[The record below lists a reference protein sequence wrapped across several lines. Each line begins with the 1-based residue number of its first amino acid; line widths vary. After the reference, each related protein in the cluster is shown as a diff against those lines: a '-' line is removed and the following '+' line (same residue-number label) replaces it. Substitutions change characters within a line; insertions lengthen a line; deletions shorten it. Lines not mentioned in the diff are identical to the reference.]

1 MTNKIVILDN
11 SVELYEHYI
20 DDDKWEKTLAFPRG
34 GVTYLVSNGTIK
46 FYAYEDYLYR
56 NCIISM
62 QLPIHVVDEFEHIDG
77 EYEDID
83 ELVEVLDRIF
93 PTNDI
98 DAELAEYLR
107 IKDAELIYQPKGDY
121 ILRSEVPDL
130 NSFVTDE
137 ELVDALDDYYTK
149 DETSGKTEIQDA
161 LDGKADKSDTYTK
174 AEVDNLT
181 NGKADANDVYTKRE
195 CDSKFQLNGNYVS
208 ANTFISYT
216 ATTNAALAN
225 KANRD
230 ELPDITPYFDDA
242 EYDTARK
249 EIVFYNKGVEKDSI
263 DARPFIKD
271 GMVSDVKIVGDNL
284 VITFNTDSG
293 KEPISIPLSSIF
305 NPSNYYTKNESDG
318 RFQPKGD
325 YVAENEY
332 DVFTATTSAD
342 IEDLKNDKL
351 DVTAYT
357 PTDLSNYYTKQEVY
371 NKNETYNRNE
381 IDDKIAE
388 AGGFDP
394 TKYYTKTVSDNR
406 FAFKSDIPSLDGY
419 ATEDWVLSKKYATA
433 SSVQQYITNLQQQ
446 INSIVEAVS
455 GCCQTVETIY
465 RWLTLTGPNDY
476 LCSGTTK
483 YEKQVYQQSTDGG
496 MTWTN
501 VQPIEYRRGAVL
513 ETDSSDC
520 GYVPDPQY
528 RWKAAPASD
537 YMCSGTSKYYK
548 EYYEVSYDEGVT
560 WEHVVPEQTRR
571 GSLIEA
577 QSTDCGYIP
586 PQYRWY
592 TSQSEYICSGTTKY
606 EKQYY
611 QVSYDNGSSWQ
622 NVSPLQ
628 TRTGSVIEY
637 NSVDCGY
644 EPSNASKYLTFIP
657 SESGTFKF
665 TKNGNGNDIQYSLDS
680 GSTWT
685 TLASNTNTPTIT
697 SGNKIM
703 WKGEITPSNIVG
715 SDGVGIFS
723 SSGNFVVE
731 GNPMSL
737 IYGDNFVDKKSL
749 SGKTYAFY
757 GLFSGCNKLLSAEN
771 LALIATTLDG
781 HCYEYMFNNCTSL
794 TTAPELPAMT
804 LKYNC
809 YAGMFNNCTS
819 LTNAPALPSTKL
831 AAMCYGS
838 MFKGC
843 TSLTAVPQL
852 PATTM
857 RNQCYGYMF
866 SGCTS
871 LTTAPQLIATTL
883 EIDCYMHMFEG
894 CTSLATVP
902 SNMLPATRLVVGCYE
917 SMFCGCTSLTTA
929 PQLPVP
935 TNQVIPDSSYMDMF
949 AGCTSLTTAPE
960 LLTPTVRLGAYQ
972 GMFANC
978 TSLNYIKCLTTNF
991 SEYGSTFRWVA
1002 NVAANGTFVKAANMT
1017 KWTSGDDGIPSGWTV
1032 QDA

>member
-20 DDDKWEKTLAFPRG
+20 DDDRWERTLAFPRG
-34 GVTYLVSNGTIK
+34 GVTYLVSNKTIK

-83 ELVEVLDRIF
+83 ELAEVLDRIF

-107 IKDAELIYQPKGDY
+107 IKDAELTYQPIGDY
-121 ILRSEVPDL
+121 ALKSEIPDV
-130 NSFVTDE
+130 SHFVTDE
-137 ELVDALDDYYTK
+137 DLVDALDDYYTK
-149 DETSGKTEIQDA
+149 EEADE
-161 LDGKADKSDTYTK
+161 
-174 AEVDNLT
+174 
-181 NGKADANDVYTKRE
+181 
-195 CDSKFQLNGNYVS
+195 KFQPKG
-208 ANTFISYT
+208 
-216 ATTNAALAN
+216 
-225 KANRD
+225 D
-230 ELPDITPYFDDA
+230 YFDDA
-242 EYDTARK
+242 AYDTERK
-249 EIVFYNKGVEKDSI
+249 EIVFYSNGVEKDSI

-271 GMVSDVKIVGDNL
+271 GMVSDVRIVGDDL

-305 NPSNYYTKNESDG
+305 NPSNYYTKDESDG

-325 YVAENEY
+325 YVEENEY
-332 DVFTATTSAD
+332 DAFTATTSAD

-388 AGGFDP
+388 AGSFDP

-406 FAFKSDIPSLDGY
+406 FAFKSDIPSLDGF

-455 GCCQTVETIY
+455 GCCPTVETIY
-465 RWLTLTGPNDY
+465 RWLTLTGQNDY
-476 LCSGTTK
+476 ICSGTTK

-501 VQPIEYRRGAVL
+501 VEPVQYRRGAVL
-513 ETDSSDC
+513 ETDSPDC
-520 GYVPDPQY
+520 GYVPYPQY

-548 EYYEVSYDEGVT
+548 VYYEVSYDEGVT

-571 GSLIEA
+571 GDLIEA

-586 PQYRWY
+586 PKYRWY

-606 EKQYY
+606 QKQYY
-611 QVSYDNGSSWQ
+611 QVSYDNGQTWQ

-637 NSVDCGY
+637 NSEDCGY
-644 EPSNASKYLTFIP
+644 VPSESTKYLTFIP
-657 SESGTFKF
+657 SENGTFKF
-665 TKNGNGNDIQYSLDS
+665 TGKGTVPNTASYSLDS

-685 TLASNTNTPTIT
+685 SLESGANTPTVT
-697 SGNKIM
+697 SGSKIM
-703 WKGEITPSNIVG
+703 WKGSMIPDDMTPSF
-715 SDGVGIFS
+715 GVGTFS
-723 SSGNFVVE
+723 STCKFAVE

-737 IYGDNFVDKKSL
+737 LYNDNFASQKSL
-749 SGKTYAFY
+749 SGKRHAFD
-757 GLFSGCNKLLSAEN
+757 GLFSGC
-771 LALIATTLDG
+771 
-781 HCYEYMFNNCTSL
+781 
-794 TTAPELPAMT
+794 
-804 LKYNC
+804 
-809 YAGMFNNCTS
+809 
-819 LTNAPALPSTKL
+819 TKL
-831 AAMCYGS
+831 
-838 MFKGC
+838 
-843 TSLTAVPQL
+843 TSIDNIAL
-852 PATTM
+852 PATTLETC
-857 RNQCYGYMF
+857 CYQY
-866 SGCTS
+866 
-871 LTTAPQLIATTL
+871 
-883 EIDCYMHMFEG
+883 MFEG
-894 CTSLATVP
+894 CTSLISVPNNLLSATT
-902 SNMLPATRLVVGCYE
+902 LKEGCYCG
-917 SMFCGCTSLTTA
+917 MFKDCTSLTNM
-929 PQLPVP
+929 PDLNG
-935 TNQVIPDSSYMDMF
+935 TNMGTLARDCYNSMF
-949 AGCTSLTTAPE
+949 AGCTSLTTAKKLPATD
-960 LLTPTVRLGAYQ
+960 LGYSCYTLMFKNCTNLTTVPADMLPATTLEDYCYDAMFNGCSKLTTAPTLPAATLVYACYN
-972 GMFANC
+972 GMFENC
-978 TSLNYIKCLTTNF
+978 SKLNYIKCLATSINATYATTA
-991 SEYGSTFRWVA
+991 WVKGVQT
-1002 NVAANGTFVKAANMT
+1002 NSGTFVKNPNMNS
-1017 KWTSGDDGIPSGWTV
+1017 WTVCDTSYYKGIPCNWTV
-1032 QDA
+1032 QNA

>member
-20 DDDKWEKTLAFPRG
+20 DDDRWEKTLAFPRG
-34 GVTYLVSNGTIK
+34 GVTYLVSNKTIK

-98 DAELAEYLR
+98 DAELGEYLR
-107 IKDAELIYQPKGDY
+107 IKDAELLYQPIGDY
-121 ILRSEVPDL
+121 ALKSEIPDV
-130 NSFVTDE
+130 SDFITDE
-137 ELVDALDDYYTK
+137 DLVDALDDYYTK
-149 DETSGKTEIQDA
+149 DEADGRFQPIGDYVDEDTFTAYTADTNIIIAD
-161 LDGKADKSDTYTK
+161 LDNKKAD
-174 AEVDNLT
+174 
-181 NGKADANDVYTKRE
+181 
-195 CDSKFQLNGNYVS
+195 VS
-208 ANTFISYT
+208 A
-216 ATTNAALAN
+216 L
-225 KANRD
+225 
-230 ELPDITPYFDDA
+230 TPYFDDA

-249 EIVFYNKGVEKDSI
+249 EIVFYNNGVEKDSI

-332 DVFTATTSAD
+332 DAFTATTSAD
-342 IEDLKNDKL
+342 IENLKNDKL

-455 GCCQTVETIY
+455 GCCPTVETIY

-501 VQPIEYRRGAVL
+501 VQPVQYRRGAVL
-513 ETDSSDC
+513 ETDSPDC

-592 TSQSEYICSGTTKY
+592 TSQREYICSGTTKY

-611 QVSYDNGSSWQ
+611 QVSYDNGQTWE

-637 NSVDCGY
+637 NSEDCGY
-644 EPSNASKYLTFIP
+644 VPSESTKYLTFIP
-657 SESGTFKF
+657 SENGTFKF
-665 TKNGNGNDIQYSLDS
+665 TGKGTVPNTASYSLDS

-685 TLASNTNTPTIT
+685 SLESGANTPTVT
-697 SGNKIM
+697 SGTKIM
-703 WKGEITPSNIVG
+703 WKGSMIPAAASPTF
-715 SDGVGIFS
+715 GVGTFS
-723 SSGNFVVE
+723 STCNFVVE

-737 IYGDNFVDKKSL
+737 LYNDNFASQKNL
-749 SGKTYAFY
+749 SGKNHAFD
-757 GLFSGCNKLLSAEN
+757 GLFENCTKLTSIEN
-771 LALIATTLDG
+771 IALPATTLSTS
-781 HCYEYMFNNCTSL
+781 CYQNMFKGCTNLVAVPSNLLVATTLTEGCYSGMFQGCTSL
-794 TTAPELPAMT
+794 TSTVD
-804 LKYNC
+804 
-809 YAGMFNNCTS
+809 
-819 LTNAPALPSTKL
+819 LPSTKL
-831 AAMCYGS
+831 DKDCYNS
-838 MFKGC
+838 MYRDCTNLTSAKKLPSTSLAISCYHMMFKGC
-843 TSLTAVPQL
+843 S
-852 PATTM
+852 
-857 RNQCYGYMF
+857 N
-866 SGCTS
+866 
-871 LTTAPQLIATTL
+871 
-883 EIDCYMHMFEG
+883 
-894 CTSLATVP
+894 LATVP
-902 SNMLPATRLVVGCYE
+902 SDMLPATTLKDYCYAEMFKGCSKME
-917 SMFCGCTSLTTA
+917 TA
-929 PQLPVP
+929 PVLP
-935 TNQVIPDSSYMDMF
+935 
-949 AGCTSLTTAPE
+949 ALTLVYAC
-960 LLTPTVRLGAYQ
+960 YN
-972 GMFANC
+972 GMFEEC
-978 TSLNYIKCLTTNF
+978 SKLKYIKCLATVINATYATTA
-991 SEYGSTFRWVA
+991 WVKGVQT
-1002 NVAANGTFVKAANMT
+1002 NSGIFVKNSNMNSWNVCDT
-1017 KWTSGDDGIPSGWTV
+1017 TYYKGIPCNWTV
-1032 QDA
+1032 QNA

>member
-20 DDDKWEKTLAFPRG
+20 DDDRWEKTLAFPRG

-98 DAELAEYLR
+98 DAELGEYLR
-107 IKDAELIYQPKGDY
+107 IKDAELLYQPIGDY
-121 ILRSEVPDL
+121 ALKSEIPDV
-130 NSFVTDE
+130 SDFITDE
-137 ELVDALDDYYTK
+137 DLVDALDDYYTK
-149 DETSGKTEIQDA
+149 DEADEKFQEKGEYYTKNEADGRFQPIGDYVDEDTFTAYTADTDIIIVD
-161 LDGKADKSDTYTK
+161 LDNKKAD
-174 AEVDNLT
+174 
-181 NGKADANDVYTKRE
+181 
-195 CDSKFQLNGNYVS
+195 VS
-208 ANTFISYT
+208 A
-216 ATTNAALAN
+216 L
-225 KANRD
+225 
-230 ELPDITPYFDDA
+230 TPYFDDA

-325 YVAENEY
+325 YVSASTFNEY
-332 DVFTATTSAD
+332 TATTNNS
-342 IEDLKNDKL
+342 ITNLEDNKL

-357 PTDLSNYYTKQEVY
+357 PTDLSNYYTKNEVYNKSEVY
-371 NKNETYNRNE
+371 NKNEV
-381 IDDKIAE
+381 DDKIAS
-388 AGGFDP
+388 AGTFDP

-433 SSVQQYITNLQQQ
+433 ASVQQYITNLQQQ

-455 GCCQTVETIY
+455 GCCPTVETIY
-465 RWLTLTGPNDY
+465 RWLTMTGPNDY
-476 LCSGTTK
+476 ICSGSTK
-483 YEKQVYQQSTDGG
+483 YEKQVYQESTDGG

-501 VQPIEYRRGAVL
+501 VSPAQYRKGAVL
-513 ETDSSDC
+513 ETDSPDC

-560 WEHVVPEQTRR
+560 WEHVVPEQTKR

-586 PQYRWY
+586 PKYRWY

-611 QVSYDNGSSWQ
+611 QVSYDNGKTWQ

-637 NSVDCGY
+637 NSTDCGY
-644 EPSNASKYLTFIP
+644 VPTNASKYLTFIP

-665 TKNGNGNDIQYSLDS
+665 TGEGTIPNTASYSLDS
-680 GSTWT
+680 GTTWT
-685 TLASNTNTPTIT
+685 ELASGVNTPTIS
-697 SGNKIM
+697 SGTKVM
-703 WKGEITPSNIVG
+703 WKGTMAPANASPKF
-715 SDGVGIFS
+715 GIGTFS
-723 SSGNFVVE
+723 SSGRFVVE

-737 IYGDNFVDKKSL
+737 IYGDNFASQKSL
-749 SGKTYAFY
+749 SGKDHAFDK
-757 GLFSGCNKLLSAEN
+757 LFKNCTKLTSIDDI
-771 LALIATTLDG
+771 ALPATTLANS
-781 HCYEYMFNNCTSL
+781 CYQYMFEGCTALTSIPVGLLPATTLTSGCYSGMFKDCTSL
-794 TTAPELPAMT
+794 TNVVNLPATKMTSNCYNSMFRGCTSLVTVDMVLPATTLQIECYHLMFRECTNLTTVPAKMLPATTLKDKCYGEMFYGCSKLTSAPELPAST
-804 LKYNC
+804 LVYACYN
-809 YAGMFNNCTS
+809 GMFD
-819 LTNAPALPSTKL
+819 
-831 AAMCYGS
+831 
-838 MFKGC
+838 GC
-843 TSLTAVPQL
+843 SK
-852 PATTM
+852 
-857 RNQCYGYMF
+857 
-866 SGCTS
+866 
-871 LTTAPQLIATTL
+871 
-883 EIDCYMHMFEG
+883 
-894 CTSLATVP
+894 
-902 SNMLPATRLVVGCYE
+902 
-917 SMFCGCTSLTTA
+917 
-929 PQLPVP
+929 
-935 TNQVIPDSSYMDMF
+935 
-949 AGCTSLTTAPE
+949 
-960 LLTPTVRLGAYQ
+960 
-972 GMFANC
+972 
-978 TSLNYIKCLTTNF
+978 LNYIKCLATSINATYATTA
-991 SEYGSTFRWVA
+991 WVKGVQT
-1002 NVAANGTFVKAANMT
+1002 NSGTFIKSADMNSWNVCD
-1017 KWTSGDDGIPSGWTV
+1017 TSYYKGIPCNWTI
-1032 QDA
+1032 QNA

>member
-20 DDDKWEKTLAFPRG
+20 DDDRWEKTLAFPRG
-34 GVTYLVSNGTIK
+34 GVTYLVSNKTIK

-98 DAELAEYLR
+98 DAELGEYLR
-107 IKDAELIYQPKGDY
+107 IKDAELLYQPIGDY
-121 ILRSEVPDL
+121 ALKSEIPDV
-130 NSFVTDE
+130 SDFITDE
-137 ELVDALDDYYTK
+137 DLVDALDDYYTK
-149 DETSGKTEIQDA
+149 DEADGRFQPIGDYVDEDTFTAYTADTNIIIAD
-161 LDGKADKSDTYTK
+161 LDNKKAD
-174 AEVDNLT
+174 
-181 NGKADANDVYTKRE
+181 
-195 CDSKFQLNGNYVS
+195 VS
-208 ANTFISYT
+208 A
-216 ATTNAALAN
+216 L
-225 KANRD
+225 
-230 ELPDITPYFDDA
+230 TPYFDDA

-249 EIVFYNKGVEKDSI
+249 EIVFYNNGVEKDSI

-332 DVFTATTSAD
+332 DAFTATTSAD
-342 IEDLKNDKL
+342 IENLKNDKL

-455 GCCQTVETIY
+455 GCCPTVETIY

-501 VQPIEYRRGAVL
+501 VQPVQYRRGAVL
-513 ETDSSDC
+513 ETDSPDC

-592 TSQSEYICSGTTKY
+592 TSQREYICSGTTKY

-611 QVSYDNGSSWQ
+611 QVSYDNGKTWE

-637 NSVDCGY
+637 NSEDCGY
-644 EPSNASKYLTFIP
+644 VPPTPQYRWKDTSSKTCSGYNQHYVAVKQVSYDEGATWQNVTPIETQLGSLYQAYSYSCGYVGTPKLKIYNDNGEINQLNCESSTSNTLTSADYWDVYDNFDGDYCSQGLHI
-657 SESGTFKF
+657 EIGDCVTQIGDLLSGRMILFAPCAKTIDYGKNV
-665 TKNGNGNDIQYSLDS
+665 TRVLNGNGNADNCS
-680 GSTWT
+680 GLTAV
-685 TLASNTNTPTIT
+685 TLP
-697 SGNKIM
+697 
-703 WKGEITPSNIVG
+703 PNISELNV
-715 SDGVGIFS
+715 SF
-723 SSGNFVVE
+723 
-731 GNPMSL
+731 
-737 IYGDNFVDKKSL
+737 K
-749 SGKTYAFY
+749 
-757 GLFSGCNKLLSAEN
+757 
-771 LALIATTLDG
+771 
-781 HCYEYMFNNCTSL
+781 NCTSL
-794 TTAPELPAMT
+794 KNMT
-804 LKYNC
+804 IPSKVSIIRGGIWQNC
-809 YAGMFNNCTS
+809 SSLESLTFLSVTPPDLGEYYANTFQNTNNC
-819 LTNAPALPSTKL
+819 KL
-831 AAMCYGS
+831 Y
-838 MFKGC
+838 
-843 TSLTAVPQL
+843 
-852 PATTM
+852 
-857 RNQCYGYMF
+857 
-866 SGCTS
+866 
-871 LTTAPQLIATTL
+871 
-883 EIDCYMHMFEG
+883 
-894 CTSLATVP
+894 VP
-902 SNMLPATRLVVGCYE
+902 SE
-917 SMFCGCTSLTTA
+917 S
-929 PQLPVP
+929 V
-935 TNQVIPDSSYMDMF
+935 N
-949 AGCTSLTTAPE
+949 
-960 LLTPTVRLGAYQ
+960 AY
-972 GMFANC
+972 
-978 TSLNYIKCLTTNF
+978 
-991 SEYGSTFRWVA
+991 
-1002 NVAANGTFVKAANMT
+1002 KAA
-1017 KWTSGDDGIPSGWTV
+1017 DGWKEYASRIMPINS
-1032 QDA
+1032 

>member
-1 MTNKIVILDN
+1 MIRKARFSSLAFFILNDLYNMTNKIVILDN

-34 GVTYLVSNGTIK
+34 GVTYLVSNRTIK
-46 FYAYEDYLYR
+46 FYAFEDYLYR

-62 QLPIHVVDEFEHIDG
+62 QLPIRVVDEFEHIDG

-107 IKDAELIYQPKGDY
+107 IKDAELIYQPIGDY
-121 ILRSEVPDL
+121 ALKSEIPDV
-130 NSFVTDE
+130 SDFITDE
-137 ELVDALDDYYTK
+137 DLVDALDDYYTK
-149 DETSGKTEIQDA
+149 DEADEKFQEKGEYYTKSEADERFQPIGDYVDEDTFTAYTADTDIIIVDLGNK
-161 LDGKADKSDTYTK
+161 KAD
-174 AEVDNLT
+174 
-181 NGKADANDVYTKRE
+181 
-195 CDSKFQLNGNYVS
+195 VS
-208 ANTFISYT
+208 A
-216 ATTNAALAN
+216 L
-225 KANRD
+225 
-230 ELPDITPYFDDA
+230 TPYFDDA

-305 NPSNYYTKNESDG
+305 NPSNYYTKNESDD

-325 YVAENEY
+325 YVEENEY
-332 DVFTATTSAD
+332 DAFTATTSAD
-342 IEDLKNDKL
+342 IENLKNDKL

-433 SSVQQYITNLQQQ
+433 ASVQQYITNLQQQ

-455 GCCQTVETIY
+455 GCCPTVETIY

-501 VQPIEYRRGAVL
+501 VEPIEYRRGAVL
-513 ETDSSDC
+513 ETDSPDC

-548 EYYEVSYDEGVT
+548 VYYEVSYDEGVT
-560 WEHVVPEQTRR
+560 WEHVVPEQTKR
-571 GSLIEA
+571 GDLIEA

-586 PQYRWY
+586 PKYRWY
-592 TSQSEYICSGTTKY
+592 TSQREYICSGTTKY

-611 QVSYDNGSSWQ
+611 QVSYDNGKTWE

-637 NSVDCGY
+637 NSEDCGY
-644 EPSNASKYLTFIP
+644 VKVPKLTISNNSGQTSTIYCDGNTTITRQDVPFYDDKGKMICCISTAVVGDCVKTLYETFWGRNELTSVTLPNTLERIGRSAFAECTALESISIP
-657 SESGTFKF
+657 SSVIYLG
-665 TKNGNGNDIQYSLDS
+665 
-680 GSTWT
+680 
-685 TLASNTNTPTIT
+685 
-697 SGNKIM
+697 
-703 WKGEITPSNIVG
+703 
-715 SDGVGIFS
+715 DGMG
-723 SSGNFVVE
+723 G
-731 GNPMSL
+731 G
-737 IYGDNFVDKKSL
+737 
-749 SGKTYAFY
+749 AF
-757 GLFSGCNKLLSAEN
+757 A
-771 LALIATTLDG
+771 
-781 HCYEYMFNNCTSL
+781 
-794 TTAPELPAMT
+794 
-804 LKYNC
+804 
-809 YAGMFNNCTS
+809 
-819 LTNAPALPSTKL
+819 
-831 AAMCYGS
+831 
-838 MFKGC
+838 GC
-843 TSLTAVPQL
+843 TNLKSIVLPQVYFTNG
-852 PATTM
+852 AS
-857 RNQCYGYMF
+857 F

-871 LTTAPQLIATTL
+871 LTSVTFSTTNSYIHL
-883 EIDCYMHMFEG
+883 EGSEFEG
-894 CTSLATVP
+894 CTALEHITIP
-902 SNMLPATRLVVGCYE
+902 KLVQIGPRAF
-917 SMFCGCTSLTTA
+917 MGCTSMQSITFSNISS
-929 PQLPVP
+929 VP
-935 TNQVIPDSSYMDMF
+935 YMEPDASGEYHVFDNSNNCDILVPSSLVNSF
-949 AGCTSLTTAPE
+949 
-960 LLTPTVRLGAYQ
+960 
-972 GMFANC
+972 
-978 TSLNYIKCLTTNF
+978 
-991 SEYGSTFRWVA
+991 
-1002 NVAANGTFVKAANMT
+1002 KAA
-1017 KWTSGDDGIPSGWTV
+1017 DGWKVYKDRIKAINS
-1032 QDA
+1032 